1 MDCSAPYTESA
12 MVADVAAVRDALRAM
27 EDDAFDAA
35 GRRLLAGLPCLD
47 EVPAPASFAAAY
59 RYLGAW
65 TWILRGDEVGAAR
78 WFRASLEL
86 EPDHAWA
93 ADELPPGH
101 PLLAAWDAERAS
113 LDLVRV
119 SLSGSR
125 LVGGQEASWR
135 LDGRE
140 LAAPE
145 ATGGRPHVLQRA
157 APAPVSTW
165 LIEGYR
171 FPPGTVEP
179 TGEAAVTRRRP
190 PERAPGEPG
199 GSGLRMPLLGASAVS
214 LGTAGLAYG
223 LAWVAHGDF
232 EASTTTAEAER
243 LRGRTN
249 AWTVVAGG
257 GLVLGCGLGTWGLV
271 VEPAR

>member
-1 MDCSAPYTESA
+1 MVCPAPYTESA
-12 MVADVAAVRDALRAM
+12 MVADVEAVREALRAM
-27 EDDAFDAA
+27 EDESFDAA
-35 GRRLLAGLPCLD
+35 GRRLTAGLPCLE
-47 EVPAPASFAAAY
+47 EVPAPATFAAAY

-93 ADELPPGH
+93 TDELPPGH
-101 PLLAAWDAERAS
+101 PLLAAWDAERTS
-113 LDLVRV
+113 LDLARV

-125 LVGGQEASWR
+125 LAGGEGASWW

-140 LAAPE
+140 LPLPE

-157 APAPVSTW
+157 DRAPVATW

-171 FPPGTVEP
+171 FPPETVEA
-179 TGEAAVTRRRP
+179 TAEAAVTRRP
-190 PERAPGEPG
+190 LPERPSAARSGF
-199 GSGLRMPLLGASAVS
+199 GLRVPLLGASALS

-232 EASTTTAEAER
+232 EASATTAEAER
-243 LRGRTN
+243 LRARTN

-257 GLVLGCGLGTWGLV
+257 GLVLGCGLGAWGLV